1 MRKLLQMCLLSV
13 KVILSVIINEC
24 YFKDI
29 SFMLLQITTV
39 SGFEKVLSLF
49 VIIYVT
55 FSTQPQL
62 LWRLK
67 CLPVFWVTA
76 KNQDVWDTIWEGNL
90 NMTPFFFSWKA
101 SLKDT
106 FLIA

>member
-13 KVILSVIINEC
+13 KEILSVIINEC
-24 YFKDI
+24 DFKDI

-67 CLPVFWVTA
+67 CLPVFWVTS

-90 NMTPFFFSWKA
+90 NMTPFFFSREGF
-101 SLKDT
+101 S
-106 FLIA
+106 